1 MTGRKVRT
9 PMRSRGRGPSNA
21 RLDAMIEQATLDAY
35 GESEQTVGFYK
46 MLEDNLAMPFST
58 EMLGFVVTV
67 ERVAM
72 TDDEQIVAICA
83 RGKKRQRVPIL
94 DLPLPSTPPEGAEW
108 IAAFRRWTRGG
119 R

>member
-9 PMRSRGRGPSNA
+9 PMRSRGRGPSNV
-21 RLDAMIEQATLDAY
+21 RLDAMIEQATLDTY
-35 GESEQTVGFYK
+35 GES
-46 MLEDNLAMPFST
+46 
-58 EMLGFVVTV
+58 
-67 ERVAM
+67 
-72 TDDEQIVAICA
+72 EQIVAICT
-83 RGKKRQRVPIL
+83 RGKKRQRVLIL